1 MRDVASVVFSNMYA
15 VQARM
20 SAIQSKLKAFNAP
33 VEAPT
38 QNVPA
43 ATKPTHRTAGAAGV
57 QPFFPKELA
66 LALRPT
72 ADAPKPAKSDYE
84 EMIAEAASK
93 NGVDPDLVKAVVKA
107 ESGFRR
113 DAVSACGAR
122 GLMQLMPSTAAALR
136 VSDPFDPAQN
146 IEAGT
151 RYLKSQ
157 IDRFGSTELALAA
170 YNAGPGNVV
179 KYGGIPPFRET
190 RNYVSRVMGYLG
202 DNQNGR

>member
-1 MRDVASVVFSNMYA
+1 MKDVASVVFSNMYA
-15 VQARM
+15 VQARVA
-20 SAIQSKLKAFNAP
+20 SIQSKLRAFSGP
-33 VEAPT
+33 VEAPPP
-38 QNVPA
+38 QAPVAKPA
-43 ATKPTHRTAGAAGV
+43 ARTASTAGV

-66 LALRPT
+66 YALRPT
-72 ADAPKPAKSDYE
+72 TEAPEPTTSDYD
-84 EMIAEAASK
+84 EMIANAASK

-107 ESGFRR
+107 ESGFRH
-113 DAVSACGAR
+113 DAVSGTGAR
-122 GLMQLMPSTAAALR
+122 GLMQLMPSTAAALG

-179 KYGGIPPFRET
+179 KYGGVPPFTET

-202 DNQNGR
+202 NSQNGK